1 MLTNSKFA
9 LSVALVLATA
19 SVAMAAPMDPVRHNT
34 ATRRQVPA
42 GTYCVLV
49 YQCAKLFKLTDAQRA
64 AYVTCFGKTPQR
76 NPAIREA
83 VTNLDQSHLEPRVLD
98 LLRVRRVPLV
108 PAARLCGPGMYA

>member
-19 SVAMAAPMDPVRHNT
+19 SAAMAAPVDPVRHNT
-34 ATRRQVPA
+34 AMQRQVPA

-64 AYVTCFGKTPQR
+64 GYVACFGKTPR
-76 NPAIREA
+76 
-83 VTNLDQSHLEPRVLD
+83 
-98 LLRVRRVPLV
+98 
-108 PAARLCGPGMYA
+108 